1 MTLNEKLQKIAQ
13 ELASLQDEANAN
25 REWST
30 LNHIQHA
37 MLHTETAAR
46 DTVDG
51 QCEIAEYL
59 FS

>member
-1 MTLNEKLQKIAQ
+1 MTLYEKLNTIAA
-13 ELASLQDEANAN
+13 ELANLQDEAKAN
-25 REWST
+25 SEWST

-51 QCEIAEYL
+51 QCEIAENL
-59 FS
+59 FR